1 MSSYNASQWCG
12 AYLYGATTFTFV
24 LLECHWPAMHNP
36 FMILDNFIVSS
47 YTPYEQRYISYFD
60 SDTKTNKVSSKNL
73 IGYFI

>member
-1 MSSYNASQWCG
+1 
-12 AYLYGATTFTFV
+12 
-24 LLECHWPAMHNP
+24 MHNP